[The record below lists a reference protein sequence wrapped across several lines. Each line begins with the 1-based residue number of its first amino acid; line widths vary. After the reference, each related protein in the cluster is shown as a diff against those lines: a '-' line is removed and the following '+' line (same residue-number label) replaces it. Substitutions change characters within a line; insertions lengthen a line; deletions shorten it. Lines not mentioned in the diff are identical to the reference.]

1 MTRAFSRSRRGEFR
15 VQGSKHGK
23 EVGLAFGRQLLFLSE
38 GSLDG
43 SELGL

>member
-1 MTRAFSRSRRGEFR
+1 MTRVFSRSTRGEFC
-15 VQGSKHGK
+15 VQGSEQGK
-23 EVGLAFGRQLLFLSE
+23 EVIVAFGRQLLFLSE